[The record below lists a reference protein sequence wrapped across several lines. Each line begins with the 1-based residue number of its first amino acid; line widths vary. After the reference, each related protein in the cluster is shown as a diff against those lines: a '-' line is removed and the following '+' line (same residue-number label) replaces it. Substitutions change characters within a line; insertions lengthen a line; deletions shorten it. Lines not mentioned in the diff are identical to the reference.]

1 MKNNLVKIIK
11 VRKCF
16 FSSKNRILIQALDD
30 CETRVSTV
38 DDYGNFLYRTIYRIQ
53 KNHMQWIEV
62 PKTFVFS
69 KNQIVNFSIVCN
81 KFTWE
86 QFPDYIT

>member
-11 VRKCF
+11 VRKWF
-16 FSSKNRILIQALDD
+16 FSSKNKILIQALED
-30 CETRVSTV
+30 CEIKVSTI
-38 DDYGNFLYRTIYRIQ
+38 DDYGNFLYRTIYRIR

-62 PKTFVFS
+62 PKSIVFL
-69 KNQIVNFSIVCN
+69 KNQIVDFSIVCN